1 MASSFDILPWL
12 LLFFPL
18 LGVVINGFLGPRL
31 GRRWVSRVGPG
42 VVLLSFLTTLIPVL
56 GLIQMPGTFESHSRL
71 FTWIAA
77 GSFKVEASLLL
88 DPLSLVMALVVTG
101 VGFLIHVYS
110 TGYMAEDARFARF
123 FTLLNLF
130 VFSMLTLVLA
140 DSFVLLYVGWEL
152 VGFCSYMLIGFWF
165 EKPSAADAGKKAFLV
180 NRVGDFGFALGVF
193 LIFAT
198 FGSLAYA
205 DVLNAEAA
213 AAVAEA
219 APEMITIITLLLF
232 VGAVGKSAQIP
243 LYVWLPDA
251 MEGPT
256 PVSALIHAATMV
268 TAGVYMIART
278 NLLFGASE
286 ITSAVVAWIGV
297 LTALFA
303 ATIALVQT
311 DLKRIL
317 AYSTVSQLGY
327 MMLGVGVGGYA
338 AGIFHL
344 TTHAFFKALLFLSAG
359 SVMHALAGELNIFK
373 MGGLREKMPTT
384 YRTFLWGA
392 LTLAG
397 FPLLSGFF
405 SKDDILWLAAN
416 KSPALWCVGI
426 VTAFLTALYAFRMV
440 FVVFLGQSRDK
451 KLFRHAHESP
461 PAMTA
466 PLVILALLA
475 VVGGL
480 LNLPGELIGVERLGL
495 MNNLLEHTAEHPH
508 THMGHLV
515 QWALLIVSGLLPLM
529 ALLLAQNLWGIHSE
543 RPRQLSQRY
552 ARLYNLMVN
561 KYYVD
566 EFYMAF
572 IVNPLKQLAAF
583 LARVAD
589 QQVIDGAVNGVASLL
604 GWGGERTRRLQ
615 TGYVRHYA
623 WGILLG
629 VVAIIG
635 YFILR

>member
-1 MASSFDILPWL
+1 MGSFDLLPWL
-12 LLFFPL
+12 LLLCPL
-18 LGVVINGFLGPRL
+18 VGVIINGFFGKRL
-31 GRRWVSRVGPG
+31 GRKVVSLAGPG
-42 VVLLSFLTTLIPVL
+42 VVLLSFLLALIALL
-56 GLIQMPGTFESHSRL
+56 GLIQSPGGFESHSRL
-71 FTWIAA
+71 FTWISV
-77 GSFKVEASLLL
+77 GDFEVEASLLL
-88 DPLSLVMALVVTG
+88 DPLSLVMALVVSG

-110 TGYMAEDARFARF
+110 TSYMAEDERFARF

-140 DSFVLLYVGWEL
+140 DNFLLLYVGWEL

-193 LIFAT
+193 LVFVT
-198 FGSLAYA
+198 FGSLAFA
-205 DVLNAEAA
+205 DVLNADVV
-213 AAVAEA
+213 AAVA
-219 APEMITIITLLLF
+219 PGTITIITLLLF

-286 ITSAVVAWIGV
+286 TASSVVAWVGV
-297 LTALFA
+297 LTAFFA

-327 MMLGVGVGGYA
+327 MMLGVGTGGYA

-344 TTHAFFKALLFLSAG
+344 TTHAFFKALLFLAAG
-359 SVMHALAGELNIFK
+359 SVMHALAGELNVLK
-373 MGGLREKMPTT
+373 MGGLRQKMPTT

-392 LTLAG
+392 MALAG

-405 SKDDILWLAAN
+405 SKDEILWLAAN
-416 KSPALWCVGI
+416 KSWLLWGVSI
-426 VTAFLTALYAFRMV
+426 VTAFLTALYAFRMI
-440 FVVFLGQSRDK
+440 FVIFLGHPRDK
-451 KLFRHAHESP
+451 KLFDHVHESP
-461 PAMTA
+461 RTMTA
-466 PLVILALLA
+466 PLVVLGVLA

-480 LNLPGELIGVERLGL
+480 LNLPGELIGAERLGL
-495 MNNLLEHTAEHPH
+495 MNNLLEHTLGHPKVH
-508 THMGHLV
+508 GERWL
-515 QWALLIVSGLLPLM
+515 QWVLLGASSLLPLI
-529 ALLLAQNLWGIHSE
+529 ALLLAQNLWGIRSD
-543 RPRQLSQRY
+543 RPQQLSQRF
-552 ARLYNLMVN
+552 ARLYNLLVN

-566 EFYMAF
+566 DLYMAV
-572 IVNPLKQLAAF
+572 IVTPLRRLGDFFAESMD
-583 LARVAD
+583 R
-589 QQVIDGAVNGVASLL
+589 QVIDKAVNGVASLL
-604 GWGGERTRRLQ
+604 SRVSEGTRRLQ
-615 TGYVRHYA
+615 TGYIRNYSLSIV
-623 WGILLG
+623 LG
-629 VVAIIG
+629 VVIIIG
-635 YFILR
+635 YLILR